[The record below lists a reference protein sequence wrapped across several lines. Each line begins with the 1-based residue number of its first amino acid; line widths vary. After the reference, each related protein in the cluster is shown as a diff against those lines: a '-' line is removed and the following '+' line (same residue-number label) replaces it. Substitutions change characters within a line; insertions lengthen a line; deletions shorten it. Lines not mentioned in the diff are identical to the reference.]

1 LSSPLSLPLLCDI
14 PAVTGLLVSRGVG
27 ETEAAKKAQ
36 MFESCAE
43 TLLRKVGADAET
55 TACFV
60 PGRIEVLGKHTD
72 YAGGRSL
79 VVAVEKAFCF
89 VAAAR
94 GDAKIRA
101 FDVAGKQK
109 CEFEISDRIE
119 PRLGHW
125 SNYPQTLARR
135 VAQNF
140 GPQLAGVDVAFLSDL
155 PIASGMSSSSAMMVG
170 FFLIL
175 SAVNKLADRPE
186 YKANIESKED
196 LAAYLGTAENGQTF
210 GSLEG
215 DKGVGTFGGSE
226 DHTAMLCCEPA
237 ALSLYSYCPARFEQ
251 KIKMPERYLFCVASS
266 GVVAEKTGNAL
277 RKYNRASGLCR
288 CALETYNEATASNYT
303 NLAEA
308 LSNDTAEHIR
318 QVLAASSGKTYSAR
332 DLLNRF
338 EHFYL
343 ESEEIIPA
351 ASRALAAGDIEHFGT
366 YVLRSQR
373 LAEMLLANQVSETI
387 FLAARARAHG
397 AVAASAFGAG
407 FGGSVWAMAKAEN
420 VEKFIRKWRADYE
433 QHFPKPAEKAEF
445 LITRAGPA
453 AFLL

>member
-1 LSSPLSLPLLCDI
+1 MSRALSMSLLCDVSD
-14 PAVTGLLVSRGVG
+14 VTRLLVSRGLS
-27 ETEAAKKAQ
+27 EAEAAKKAR
-36 MFESCAE
+36 MFAACAE
-43 TLLRKVGADAET
+43 TLLTNVDADAET

-79 VVAVEKAFCF
+79 VAAVEKGFCF

-94 GDAKIRA
+94 GDAEIRA
-101 FDVAGKQK
+101 FDVAGSQQ
-109 CEFEISDRIE
+109 CEFEISARLE
-119 PRLGHW
+119 PRVGHW

-135 VAQNF
+135 IAKNF
-140 GPQLAGVDVAFLSDL
+140 GPELTGADVAFLSDL

-170 FFLIL
+170 FFLVL
-175 SAVNKLADRPE
+175 SAFNKLADRPQ
-186 YKANIESKED
+186 YKANIKSKED

-226 DHTAMLCCEPA
+226 DHTAMLCCRPGT
-237 ALSLYSYCPARFEQ
+237 LSLYSYCPARFEQ
-251 KIKMPERYLFCVASS
+251 EIEMPAGYVFCVASS

-288 CALETYNEATASNYT
+288 CALETYNQAAASNYT

-308 LSNDTAEHIR
+308 LSNGAAEQIR
-318 QVLAASSGKTYSAR
+318 QALRASKGGQYPAA

-351 ASRALAAGDIEHFGT
+351 ACKALAAGNVEHFST
-366 YVLRSQR
+366 YVQRSQR
-373 LAEMLLANQVSETI
+373 LTETLLANQVSETI
-387 FLAARARAHG
+387 FLAARARPHG

-407 FGGSVWAMAKAEN
+407 FGGSVWAMARAEN
-420 VEKFIRKWRADYE
+420 AEKLIRKWRADYE
-433 QHFPKPAEKAEF
+433 QHFPEPAKKAEF

>member
-14 PAVTGLLVSRGVG
+14 SAVTGLLVSHGVS
-27 ETEAAKKAQ
+27 EAEAAKKAR
-36 MFESCAE
+36 MFGSCAQI
-43 TLLRKVGADAET
+43 LLRKVGADAET

-79 VVAVEKAFCF
+79 VVAIEKGFCF

-109 CEFEISDRIE
+109 CEFEMSDRIE

-135 VAQNF
+135 VAKNF
-140 GPQLAGVDVAFLSDL
+140 GPELAGADVAFFSDL

-175 SAVNKLADRPE
+175 SAFNRLADRPD
-186 YKANIESKED
+186 YKANIKSKED

-226 DHTAMLCCEPA
+226 DHTAMLCCRPGE
-237 ALSLYSYCPARFEQ
+237 LSLYSYCPARFEQ
-251 KIKMPERYLFCVASS
+251 KIKMPPGYLFCVASS

-288 CALETYNEATASNYT
+288 CALETYNEATASSYT
-303 NLAEA
+303 NLAQA
-308 LSNDTAEHIR
+308 LLNDTAEHIR
-318 QVLAASSGKTYSAR
+318 QALRASKGGQYSAA

-351 ASRALAAGDIEHFGT
+351 ACKALAAGDIEHFGT
-366 YVLRSQR
+366 YVQRSQR
-373 LAEMLLANQVSETI
+373 LTETLLANQVSETV
-387 FLAARARAHG
+387 FLAARARPHG

-407 FGGSVWAMAKAEN
+407 FGGSVWAMTKAEN
-420 VEKFIRKWRADYE
+420 VEKFIGKWRADYE
-433 QHFPKPAEKAEF
+433 QHFSAPAKKAEF